1 MRIKRSDKKNN
12 SFSIVGQPIFFN
24 ILQSLIDERIK
35 ARIMIFIKI
44 KYSQN
49 TAILAKTIQLK
60 IINIKVENQ
69 AILVDDLKVP

>member
-24 ILQSLIDERIK
+24 ILQSVIDERIK

-44 KYSQN
+44 KYIQN

>member
-44 KYSQN
+44 KYIQN

-60 IINIKVENQ
+60 IINIKVKNQ

>member
-44 KYSQN
+44 KYIQN